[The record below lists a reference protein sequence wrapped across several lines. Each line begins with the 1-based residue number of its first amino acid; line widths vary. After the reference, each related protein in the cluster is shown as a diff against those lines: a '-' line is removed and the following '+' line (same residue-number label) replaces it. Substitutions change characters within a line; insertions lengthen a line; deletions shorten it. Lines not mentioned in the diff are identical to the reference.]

1 MEGVGPIGAVLFFA
15 TLGSGEAFQNGRQ
28 FSANRGMTPKQY
40 SSGGKTVLVGISKRV
55 ANYRLRRI
63 KAVLANRP

>member
-1 MEGVGPIGAVLFFA
+1 MEGVGPIGAVLLFA

-40 SSGGKTVLVGISKRV
+40 SIGAK
-55 ANYRLRRI
+55 
-63 KAVLANRP
+63 PFW